1 MNVREAHY
9 FYKMKHSFE
18 ASLSFAQS
26 LDIKDAIAR
35 MADEFSFPKINDQ
48 KSIYFCGNSLGLQPK
63 QAKLDISEVLT
74 SWAGLGIEGFTKG
87 EHPWMSYQNEISRL
101 LMPIVGAEEAEVT
114 AMNSLTINLHL
125 LLQSFYQPTPSR
137 YKILMEAGSFPSDR
151 YAIVSMLSKAG
162 IEASEALIELAPR
175 EAETYVR
182 TEDILQTIENE
193 AEHLQMVLFS
203 GVQYYSGQLFDMAA
217 ITHAAKEAGA
227 TVGWD
232 LAHAV
237 GNVPLR
243 LHDWGVDFAVWCHYK
258 YLNSG
263 PGAVGGA
270 FVHRQ
275 HFDSECF
282 EGLAGWWGNAKT
294 SRFQMLPDFEPERGI
309 DGWHVST
316 PNMIGLAAVKAG
328 LTATNKVGL
337 EALREK
343 SLQLTG
349 FLEFLL
355 EQDALRGQLEIL
367 TPKDPMQRGAQLSVY
382 FKDKAADIQ
391 EALLQAGVITDY
403 RRPGVIR
410 VAPAPLYC
418 SFEDVFRF
426 YGVIQSVLG

>member
-1 MNVREAHY
+1 MNVGEARY
-9 FYKMKHSFE
+9 FYKMNHSFE

-26 LDIKDAIAR
+26 LDSIDPIAGL
-35 MADEFSFPKINDQ
+35 ADEFSFPKINGQ

-63 QAKLDISEVLT
+63 QAALEISEVMKAW
-74 SWAGLGIEGFTKG
+74 SELGIEGFTTGK
-87 EHPWMSYQNEISRL
+87 HPWMSYQNEISTL

-137 YKILMEAGSFPSDR
+137 YKILLEAGSFPSDR
-151 YAIVSMLSKAG
+151 YAIVSMLNKAG
-162 IEASEALIELAPR
+162 IEPSEALIELAPR
-175 EAETYVR
+175 EAETFIR

-193 AEHLQMVLFS
+193 AAHLHLVLFS
-203 GVQYYSGQLFDMAA
+203 GVQYYSGQLFDMAS
-217 ITHAAKEAGA
+217 ITHAAKKVGA

-275 HFDSECF
+275 HFDNECF
-282 EGLAGWWGNAKT
+282 EGLAGWWGNAKST
-294 SRFQMLPDFEPERGI
+294 RFQMLPDFEPERGI

-316 PNMIGLAAVKAG
+316 PNIIGLAAVKAG
-328 LTATNKVGL
+328 LSITDKVGL
-337 EALREK
+337 QALREK

-349 FLEFLL
+349 YLEFLL
-355 EQDALRGQLEIL
+355 GQDALRDKLEIL
-367 TPKDPMQRGAQLSVY
+367 TPKDPTQRGAQLSVY
-382 FKDKAADIQ
+382 FKEQAADIQ
-391 EALLQAGVITDY
+391 KALRQAGVVTDY

-418 SFEDVFRF
+418 TFEDVFRF
-426 YGVIQSVLG
+426 YSVIQDLLA